1 MIIPQEL
8 SLLIFFTAVS
18 VTGIPVNPYNKVS
31 PFEFRKRPP
40 VSWYPQL
47 YYTERQWNPP
57 CISQNTPNS
66 FEPQPQAKS
75 PADFNEWN
83 LPDPCVLQPASNEEP
98 FSSSQPSSSQGT
110 TVSLQ
115 TRQTKAPIFP
125 AADEAVLSTTTISS
139 PPFKKT
145 VKRIGLSKSPAISND
160 VYLLLL
166 GKELPRLS
174 KAEILNKLSA
184 MLTEEENEQIAHDKA
199 SGIRSGNVLYDD
211 DLLLTIGSLFNGL
224 KNSSLSSILNG
235 FLNLRPLIQ
244 LLNPN
249 RGRKNQLAAASVNE
263 RHQFLCTNEQ
273 LRNIISQNID
283 DNGAN
288 GKRNIHKAIK
298 NKMRGNYTVV
308 CSSTHMQFLTDS
320 KNYCGY
326 GNKDKSCYVFE
337 T

>member
-1 MIIPQEL
+1 MHKYIYRTYKKKRIFFILLINRLIAVVIYEKQGQETCSLVKKIFCNKSYTNCVSLVQIYAMIIPQEL

-199 SGIRSGNVLYDD
+199 SGIRLVLMNIHENFVNDKLQCQTLLLLIGKTTALFLVYFKTVAFCLVCFNVLLF
-211 DLLLTIGSLFNGL
+211 LLKHCARRF
-224 KNSSLSSILNG
+224 
-235 FLNLRPLIQ
+235 
-244 LLNPN
+244 
-249 RGRKNQLAAASVNE
+249 V
-263 RHQFLCTNEQ
+263 
-273 LRNIISQNID
+273 
-283 DNGAN
+283 
-288 GKRNIHKAIK
+288 
-298 NKMRGNYTVV
+298 
-308 CSSTHMQFLTDS
+308 
-320 KNYCGY
+320 
-326 GNKDKSCYVFE
+326 
-337 T
+337 